1 MDVASRVPPAGAR
14 PPVLDCALAMEA
26 LEEAPATARIA
37 EETGF
42 RGLWANDTQHNPFV
56 ALAIAAQATTRLELG
71 TGIAVAFARSPMI
84 TAQTAWDL
92 SRLSGGRFLLGL
104 GTQVRAHIERRF
116 GMPWDPP
123 VPKLREYIQALRAI
137 WRTWQDGAPLRVSG
151 VHYNINLMGPFFNP
165 GPNAHPRIPVL
176 IAGVNEGLCRLAG
189 EAADGFIVHPM
200 HSLPYLKEF
209 VLPHIAEGL
218 ARAGRQRGE
227 VAIVVPVMLAAGDTP
242 DELRAAVDRARARI
256 AFYGSTPTYRVVLE
270 LLGHGELADRLRR
283 MVAERRMN
291 EIASQ
296 VPDAV
301 LDAIVIRGSYEEV
314 GRELRDRYTGLADR
328 VFSYWP
334 FTVAERAQWARMAE
348 AFHTAG

>member
-1 MDVASRVPPAGAR
+1 MDVAGRAPTSGR
-14 PPVLDCALAMEA
+14 PPLLDCALAMDAMED
-26 LEEAPATARIA
+26 APATARAA
-37 EETGF
+37 EDAGF
-42 RGLWANDTQHNPFV
+42 RGMWANDTQHNPFV

-71 TGIAVAFARSPMI
+71 TGIAVAFARSPMV

-137 WRTWQDGAPLRVSG
+137 WRTWQEWVPLRVSG
-151 VHYNINLMGPFFNP
+151 AHYNINLMGPFFSP
-165 GPNAHPRIPVL
+165 GPNVHPRIPVL

-189 EAADGFIVHPM
+189 EVTDGFIVHPL
-200 HSLPYLKEF
+200 HSITYLKEF
-209 VLPHIAEGL
+209 VLPHVAEGL
-218 ARAGRQRGE
+218 ARAGRHRE
-227 VAIVVPVMLAAGDTP
+227 DLEIVVPVMIAAGDTP
-242 DELRAAVDRARARI
+242 DELAAAVDRARARI
-256 AFYGSTPTYRVVLE
+256 AFYGSTPTYRVVLD
-270 LLGHGELADRLRR
+270 LLGQGELADRLRR

-291 EIASQ
+291 EIASR

-301 LDAIVIRGSYEEV
+301 LDAVVVRGSYEEV
-314 GRELRDRYTGLADR
+314 GRELRARYTGLADR

-348 AFHTAG
+348 AFHKAG